1 MVNAGASSRSVLM
14 IEAVAAARLG
24 QKGLARRLFNEIIE
38 KEPHFEQALLWL
50 AALADTPD
58 ESIRALEQVLVINP
72 ANQQAISALAVQKMH
87 QTARPTEV
95 LLPPPPASRALP
107 AAPFQSVARIRAISS
122 TDGSPVHVSGS
133 AVGAS
138 PGEMGS
144 GAQAPRPQFERAIR
158 KVFQCPLCN
167 HSHSESSDRC
177 NHCGGML
184 KLGDLWQIAE
194 NRGADEEL
202 LARAIECWSGRLSVE
217 PYEANLNI
225 ARALLSLNRSGEAL
239 PYLERACSLRDA
251 PDLETFTAALRARK
265 LVIAVDDSQTIRKLV
280 SVNLERRGFRVLAV
294 EDGMQALAR
303 FEEYK
308 PDLLLLDISLPKV
321 DGYEVCRIIRKH
333 KLLKSTPVVMLSAK
347 DGFFDRVK
355 GKLAGANDYLTK
367 PFDLPALLRVLE
379 KHLGRLPV

>member
-122 TDGSPVHVSGS
+122 TGGSPVHVSGS
-133 AVGAS
+133 AISAATEGA
-138 PGEMGS
+138 
-144 GAQAPRPQFERAIR
+144 GAQAARPQFERAIR
-158 KVFQCPLCN
+158 KIFQCPLCN
-167 HSHSESSDRC
+167 HSHPESSDRC
-177 NHCGGML
+177 SHCGGML
-184 KLGDLWQIAE
+184 KLCDLWQIAE

-202 LARAIECWSGRLSVE
+202 LARAIERWSGRLSIE

-251 PDLETFTAALRARK
+251 PDLETFTSSLRARK
-265 LVIAVDDSQTIRKLV
+265 LIIAVDDSQTIRKLV
-280 SVNLERRGFRVLAV
+280 AVNLERRGFRVVAV
-294 EDGMQALAR
+294 EDGMQALTK

-308 PDLLLLDISLPKV
+308 PDLLLLDVSLPKV

-333 KLLKSTPVVMLSAK
+333 KLLKSTPVVMLSGK

>member
-24 QKGLARRLFNEIIE
+24 QKGLARRLFNEIVE

-122 TDGSPVHVSGS
+122 TDGSPVHVSGT
-133 AVGAS
+133 AGGGATREAPGAS
-138 PGEMGS
+138 
-144 GAQAPRPQFERAIR
+144 APRPQFERAIR
-158 KVFQCPLCN
+158 KVFQCPLCS
-167 HSHSESSDRC
+167 HSHPESSDRC
-177 NHCGGML
+177 HQCGGML

-202 LARAIECWSGRLSVE
+202 LARAIERWSGRLSVE

-251 PDLETFTAALRARK
+251 PDLETFTASLRARK
-265 LVIAVDDSQTIRKLV
+265 LIIAVDDSQTIRKLV
-280 SVNLERRGFRVLAV
+280 AVNLERRGFRVLTV

-333 KLLKSTPVVMLSAK
+333 KLLKSTPVVMLSGK
-347 DGFFDRVK
+347 DGFFDRVR

>member
-1 MVNAGASSRSVLM
+1 MNAGASSRSVLM

-72 ANQQAISALAVQKMH
+72 TNQQAISALAVQKMH

-122 TDGSPVHVSGS
+122 KDGAPVHVSGS
-133 AVGAS
+133 A
-138 PGEMGS
+138 GS
-144 GAQAPRPQFERAIR
+144 AAAESVAQAPRPQFERAIR
-158 KVFQCPLCN
+158 KVFPCPLCN
-167 HSHSESSDRC
+167 HGHSESSDRC
-177 NHCGGML
+177 GHCGGML

-202 LARAIECWSGRLSVE
+202 LARAIERWSGRLSIE

-239 PYLERACSLRDA
+239 PYLERACGLRDA
-251 PDLETFTAALRARK
+251 PDLEKFTAALRARK
-265 LVIAVDDSQTIRKLV
+265 LIIAVDDSQTIRKLV
-280 SVNLERRGFRVLAV
+280 AVNLERRGYRVLTV

-303 FEEYK
+303 FEEYT

-333 KLLKSTPVVMLSAK
+333 KLLKNTPVVMLSGR
-347 DGFFDRVK
+347 DGFFDRMK
-355 GKLAGANDYLTK
+355 GKLAGASDYLTK

-379 KHLGRLPV
+379 KHLGRIPA